1 MIPEAVKL
9 IPILNENPRIID
21 LFIESLFPLA
31 HYLEDEL
38 KWKSLKLRPLQVTSY
53 WPFIRKQLQVK
64 PFQENNYF
72 DEAYKTG

>member
-53 WPFIRKQLQVK
+53 
-64 PFQENNYF
+64 
-72 DEAYKTG
+72 